1 MATQWAEWLSELK
14 AAGKGGVRLKG
25 IDRGLPYSLAFSIPL
40 NVTGDSFDASLRLSP
55 DASGSTLVDFTIA
68 IGTYSA
74 GATLVTLSLTQVQT
88 AALPADGDL
97 DGVEEFVF
105 DLLRTPSGGTQARLI
120 GGVIPILGKV
130 SNYG

>member
-1 MATQWAEWLSELK
+1 MATQWDAWLRELK

-40 NVTGDSFDASLRLSP
+40 DVTADAFDASLRMAP
-55 DASGSTLVDFTIA
+55 DASGATLVDFTIVV
-68 IGTYSA
+68 GTFTA
-74 GATLVTLSLTQVQT
+74 GATLITLSLTQVQT
-88 AALPADGDL
+88 AALPADGDI

-120 GGVIPILGKV
+120 AGVIPILGKV
-130 SNYG
+130 TNYG